1 MHSFVDSKTADGQAM
16 FRNQLSNL
24 GEKNNHESFLNQIR
38 NEGINL
44 EDGDDEE
51 RDQQMYDDGEEF
63 AKQIKATIIAGNPI
77 IQNYLEGVSV
87 QSDDSAL
94 DNILNLLEQETKKWK
109 ANQYYWKQVKE
120 EDS

>member
-1 MHSFVDSKTADGQAM
+1 
-16 FRNQLSNL
+16 
-24 GEKNNHESFLNQIR
+24 
-38 NEGINL
+38 
-44 EDGDDEE
+44 
-51 RDQQMYDDGEEF
+51 MYDDGEEF

-120 EDS
+120 EDSQDEYMFSDSELKQFKYAFSRKLHADEQAIICLNI